1 MKAVLCKAFGPPET
15 LALEDVE
22 APALAPGSI
31 RIAVAAA
38 GVNFPDLLLIEGKY
52 QVRPPFPFSPGL
64 ECAGTVAEL
73 GPGVAGPAPG
83 TRVLAFLSHGCMAEE
98 VVAPAE
104 CVIPIPDA
112 MPFDVAAAF
121 PVVYATSY
129 HALVGRGALAEGET
143 LLVQGAA
150 GGVGLSA
157 VEIGKRLGATV
168 IAAASSDEKLS
179 LAREHGADH
188 LINYRT
194 EDLRERVKAVT
205 DGRGA
210 DVIYDPVGGDIFD
223 ASMRCIAWNGRLL
236 VIGFASGR
244 IAEAKTNIVLLKEIS
259 VVGVAWGAFS
269 KRDSAANRAYFDD
282 LFRWYEA
289 GALKPRVSRRLPL
302 EDAAMALDAFR
313 SRSVVGKQVLTVERP
328 GG

>member
-1 MKAVLCKAFGPPET
+1 MKAVVCKAFGPPET
-15 LALEDVE
+15 LAFEDVE
-22 APALAPGSI
+22 PPALAPGSV
-31 RIAVAAA
+31 RIAVHAA

-52 QVRPPFPFSPGL
+52 QVRPAFPFSPGL
-64 ECAGTVAEL
+64 ECSGIVTEC
-73 GPGVAGPAPG
+73 GPGVDTPMPG
-83 TRVLAFLSHGCMAEE
+83 ARVLAYMPFGCMTEE

-121 PVVYATSY
+121 PVVYGTSY
-129 HALVGRGALAEGET
+129 HALVGRGALARGET
-143 LLVQGAA
+143 LLVQGAS

-168 IAAASSDEKLS
+168 IAAASSEEKLA
-179 LAREHGADH
+179 LAQAHGADH
-188 LINYRT
+188 LVNYRT
-194 EDLRERVKAVT
+194 EDLRERVKALT

-223 ASMRCIAWNGRLL
+223 TSMRCIAWNGRLL

-259 VVGVAWGAFS
+259 VVGVAWGAFAQ
-269 KRDSAANRAYFDD
+269 RDRAANRAYFDH
-282 LFRWYEA
+282 LFRWYEE
-289 GALKPRVSRRLPL
+289 GALKPLVSRRMPL
-302 EDAAMALDAFR
+302 EEAPAALDGFR
-313 SRSVVGKQVLTVERP
+313 NRSVVGKQVLTVERTE
-328 GG
+328 G